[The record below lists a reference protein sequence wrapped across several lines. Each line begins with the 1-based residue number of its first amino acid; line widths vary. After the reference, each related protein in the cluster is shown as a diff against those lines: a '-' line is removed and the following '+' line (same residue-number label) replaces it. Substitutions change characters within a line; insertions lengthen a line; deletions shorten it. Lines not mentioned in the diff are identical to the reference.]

1 MLDSL
6 GNIPFLRAV
15 RPLERPQMMSVFRT
29 YIDIGNLLPF
39 AVFTALAAVL
49 RPARGLYRLWPADA
63 GGGRFRQILAP
74 RVCRLRPM

>member
-39 AVFTALAAVL
+39 AVFTALLQFFDQRVVYIAYGLLMLVVGFF
-49 RPARGLYRLWPADA
+49 ARYLPRRL
-63 GGGRFRQILAP
+63 
-74 RVCRLRPM
+74 